1 MTQNED
7 RGVILLLEDDDLDA
21 ELVCA
26 ALQTGGIALE
36 VERAANESRY
46 HDLLNTQAVSLIL
59 SDFSLPAYDG
69 MAALSAAQQLAPHV
83 PFIFVSGAIGE
94 ERAIET
100 MRRGATDYVLK
111 SRLERLVPAVR
122 RALAEAETTR
132 LRVKAE
138 RERDRLLILE
148 RQAREAAETANQM
161 KDDFLALVS
170 HELRTPLNAIVG
182 WVSLLMSGKLDEAKL
197 ARGLAT
203 IQRNA
208 KVQARIIEDILD
220 ISRIISG
227 KLALQMANTP
237 VTTFLTAAVDAVRP
251 IAAAKEVRLD
261 IECAADLP
269 NVIGDGERLQQVV
282 WNLVTNAVKFT
293 PAGGHVRVQAK
304 ARHEAVEIV
313 VEDTGC
319 GIDAALLPHVFER
332 FRQADSSKTR
342 EHGGLG
348 LGLAIAKHIAE
359 MHGGSVSASSAGLGQ
374 GACFAIKLPAARPP
388 DTPLHLAQLGA
399 AADQSISVPRDLHGI
414 RVLVVDDECDAR
426 EILREILTT
435 CGAVVIT
442 AGSAEAALT
451 EAVRFRPHVL
461 VSDIGMPQHDGYS
474 LLRSLRA
481 THDPEL
487 SRLPALALTAYSRDV
502 DRTEAE
508 RAGYQTHLA
517 KPVAPDELI
526 AAVGKLAQRAVKLD
540 AVGG

>member
-1 MTQNED
+1 MTLSED
-7 RGVILLLEDDDLDA
+7 RGVILLLEDNDLDA

-26 ALQTGGIALE
+26 ALQEGGVALE
-36 VERAANESRY
+36 VKRAADERRY
-46 HDLLNTQAVSLIL
+46 LEILNTQTVALIL

-69 MAALSAAQQLAPHV
+69 MAALSAAQRLAPDV

-100 MRRGATDYVLK
+100 MRSGATDCVLK
-111 SRLERLVPAVR
+111 IRLERLAPAVR

-148 RQAREAAETANQM
+148 RQAREAAEAANQM

-182 WVSLLMSGKLDEAKL
+182 WVSLLMTGKADEAKL

-203 IQRNA
+203 IERNA
-208 KVQARIIEDILD
+208 RMQARIIEDILD

-237 VTTFLTAAVDAVRP
+237 VKTFLHAAVDAVRP
-251 IAAAKEVRLD
+251 AAAAKDVQIDIDLADEVL
-261 IECAADLP
+261 
-269 NVIGDGERLQQVV
+269 NVMGDGERLQQVV
-282 WNLVTNAVKFT
+282 WNLVMNAVKFT
-293 PAGGHVRVQAK
+293 PAGGQVRVRATRK
-304 ARHEAVEIV
+304 RDAVEIV

-319 GIDAALLPHVFER
+319 GIDAELLPHVFER
-332 FRQADSSKTR
+332 FRQADSSKSR

-359 MHGGSVSASSAGLGQ
+359 MHGGNVSASSAGLGK
-374 GACFAIKLPAARPP
+374 GACFAFKLPATRPP
-388 DTPLHLAQLGA
+388 DTPLRLAQLSA
-399 AADQSISVPRDLHGI
+399 EIKQSVSGPRDLKGV

-426 EILREILTT
+426 EVLREILTN
-435 CGAVVIT
+435 CGATVTT
-442 AGSAEAALT
+442 ADSADKALQ
-451 EAVRFRPHVL
+451 EAVQFRPHVL

-474 LLRSLRA
+474 LLRRLRA
-481 THDPEL
+481 TPDPEL
-487 SRLPALALTAYSRDV
+487 RAVPAVALTAYSRDV

-526 AAVGKLAQRAVKLD
+526 AVVGKLANREAKPGAL
-540 AVGG
+540 VG